1 MSSIRSIIIAALAV
15 TSLAGAQTTPAT
27 PRTYSLKECLDLAF
41 KQSPDLARAKSA
53 LAVSSAGLTAAVGDM
68 LPSVTASSRYN
79 RSGSTASDVP
89 LVPVGDS
96 LPTHESVTD
105 QYGTTLSVSQN
116 LINLPVLA
124 GIGQSIYSRK
134 AAGASYD
141 QARAAL
147 SYDVHQAYYGLVKLQ
162 KALQVAL
169 SSVDQSEQQA
179 KRARLMAQLGSISR
193 SDLLKIEVQLTQ
205 SKVDLLNA
213 RTALRA
219 GQQTLATLIGLQAE
233 VAADTALAMPDTSR
247 TPIPLDSLRSAA
259 LEASPAYRAAR
270 NAYRSAAVGAWSSW
284 TAKLP
289 ALTGSYSYGYANG
302 RQYQD
307 WDEWRWHDSWTVG
320 LALTWNVFDG
330 FGTEAAIRRAYA
342 AKRTAEADLFTA
354 RQSVAS
360 QVDQA
365 HQTMTAARERI
376 ALVGTLQQQA
386 EEDYRLTSEKY
397 RLGSAS
403 VLDLL
408 TSQVTYNQAQ
418 LTATNAICDYHLA
431 EARLRQALGQW

>member
-1 MSSIRSIIIAALAV
+1 MNYVRSILVAALACAA
-15 TSLAGAQTTPAT
+15 LAGAQQNPAA
-27 PRTYSLKECLDLAF
+27 PRAYTLQECLNLAF

-53 LAVSSAGLTAAVGDM
+53 LAISSAGLVTAVGEM
-68 LPSVTASSRYN
+68 LPAVTASSRYSQ
-79 RSGSTASDVP
+79 SGHTASDDP
-89 LVPVGDS
+89 LLAVGDS
-96 LPTHESVTD
+96 LPTHESLAD
-105 QYGTTLSVSQN
+105 QYSTTLSVSQN
-116 LINLPVLA
+116 LINLPVLT
-124 GIGQSIYSRK
+124 GIGRSVYDRK
-134 AAGASYD
+134 AAGATYD
-141 QARAAL
+141 QARATL
-147 SYDVHQAYYGLVKLQ
+147 SYDVYAAYYGLVKLQ
-162 KALQVAL
+162 KALRVAQA
-169 SSVDQSEQQA
+169 SVQQSEEQA

-219 GQQTLATLIGLQAE
+219 GQQSLATLIGLQAE
-233 VAADTALAMPDTSR
+233 VTADTALPMPDTSR
-247 TPIPLDSLRSAA
+247 APASLDSLRSAA
-259 LEASPAYRAAR
+259 LETSPAYRAAR
-270 NAYRSAAVGAWSSW
+270 NSYRSAAVGAWSSW

-330 FGTEAAIRRAYA
+330 FGTEAAVRKAFA

-354 RQSVAS
+354 RQAIAS

-365 HQTMTAARERI
+365 HQALTAAREQI
-376 ALVGTLQQQA
+376 GLVGTLQQQS

-418 LTATNAICDYHLA
+418 LTATNAICDYFVA
-431 EARLRQALGQW
+431 EAKLRQALGKW

>member
-1 MSSIRSIIIAALAV
+1 MMEQTLPLPRSRASITNNPRNRQGTMSSIRSIIIAALAV

-68 LPSVTASSRYN
+68 LPSVTANSRYN

-219 GQQTLATLIGLQAE
+219 GQQTLATLIGL
-233 VAADTALAMPDTSR
+233 
-247 TPIPLDSLRSAA
+247 
-259 LEASPAYRAAR
+259 
-270 NAYRSAAVGAWSSW
+270 
-284 TAKLP
+284 
-289 ALTGSYSYGYANG
+289 
-302 RQYQD
+302 
-307 WDEWRWHDSWTVG
+307 
-320 LALTWNVFDG
+320 
-330 FGTEAAIRRAYA
+330 
-342 AKRTAEADLFTA
+342 
-354 RQSVAS
+354 
-360 QVDQA
+360 
-365 HQTMTAARERI
+365 
-376 ALVGTLQQQA
+376 
-386 EEDYRLTSEKY
+386 
-397 RLGSAS
+397 
-403 VLDLL
+403 
-408 TSQVTYNQAQ
+408 
-418 LTATNAICDYHLA
+418 
-431 EARLRQALGQW
+431 